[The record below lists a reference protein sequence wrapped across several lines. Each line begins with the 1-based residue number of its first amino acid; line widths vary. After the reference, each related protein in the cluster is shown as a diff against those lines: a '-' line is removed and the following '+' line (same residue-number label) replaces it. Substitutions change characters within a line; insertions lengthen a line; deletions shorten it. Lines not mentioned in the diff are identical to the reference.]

1 MRTFGSAVATLSV
14 AFLVAGVVWPHLAG
28 RLLQTLVAVIVVS
41 WVAAR
46 AYRSDLPESLVT
58 DTYSPFDAHDVDRPP
73 PSHPSAV
80 RKLAHELRAADDG
93 EAAHRFAI
101 PLAARRIVSSE
112 ASRRLA
118 ERHALSLSDP
128 SDHPRIRSLLSEP
141 AWALI
146 RPESESPRGYPS
158 GDPVPLIHLD
168 RILED
173 LESL

>member
-28 RLLQTLVAVIVVS
+28 RLLQILVATLAVS

-46 AYRSDLPESLVT
+46 AYRSGLPEGLVT
-58 DTYSPFDAHDVDRPP
+58 DTYSPFDAHDLDRPP
-73 PSHPSAV
+73 ASQPPGV

-93 EAAHRFAI
+93 ETARRFAI
-101 PLAARRIVSSE
+101 PLPARRIVTAE

-128 SDHPRIRSLLSEP
+128 SDHRRIRSLVSEST
-141 AWALI
+141 WTLI
-146 RPESESPRGYPS
+146 HPESESARGYPS

-168 RILED
+168 AILED
-173 LESL
+173 LEAL